1 MEKRRFQILLDTD
14 QIKQIESKAKS
25 SGFYHKSDYI
35 RFVLFME
42 LSIREKINA
51 IYKKLIE
58 NE

>member
-1 MEKRRFQILLDTD
+1 MEKKRFQILLDTD
-14 QIKQIESKAKS
+14 QIKQLESKAKL